1 MCYSIKGG
9 FDDWLNNGGKY
20 VDGTTDHKKL
30 IDYEDVKNGIG
41 SDSFLMIDVRNPHEL
56 LKTGRIPG
64 TKNVP
69 CK

>member
-1 MCYSIKGG
+1 M
-9 FDDWLNNGGKY
+9 
-20 VDGTTDHKKL
+20 DHKKL

-41 SDSFLMIDVRNPHEL
+41 NDSLLMIDVRNPHEL

-69 CK
+69 CM